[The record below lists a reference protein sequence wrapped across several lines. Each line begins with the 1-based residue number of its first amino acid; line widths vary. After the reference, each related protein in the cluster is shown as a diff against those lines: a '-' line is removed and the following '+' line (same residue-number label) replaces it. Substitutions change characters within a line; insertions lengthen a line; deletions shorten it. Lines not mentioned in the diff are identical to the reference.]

1 MAEGVYLASAY
12 RFVFDVTGPPG
23 SGERVVA
30 TRFYVLSAGGRFHRG
45 WDLPA
50 VPGGS
55 PDAYDF
61 TAAVAGDPYNAGFY
75 DRQGGAV
82 LFRPH
87 AGDAGAGVFEGDALL
102 VEDLRFERATGS
114 A

>member
-1 MAEGVYLASAY
+1 MVEGVYLASAH

-23 SGERVVA
+23 SGERVSS

-45 WDLPA
+45 WDLPS

-55 PDAYDF
+55 ADGYDF
-61 TAAVAGDPYNAGFY
+61 AAAEAEDPYNAGFY
-75 DRQGGAV
+75 DVQGDVVVFRPVAGVAEPGAVEGGALV
-82 LFRPH
+82 
-87 AGDAGAGVFEGDALL
+87 VEG
-102 VEDLRFERATGS
+102 LRFERTA

>member
-1 MAEGVYLASAY
+1 MAEGVYLASTH

-45 WDLPA
+45 WDLPSI
-50 VPGGS
+50 PGGS
-55 PDAYDF
+55 AEGYDF
-61 TAAVAGDPYNAGFY
+61 TAAEAEDPYNAGFY
-75 DRQGGAV
+75 DLQGAEV
-82 LFRPH
+82 VFRP
-87 AGDAGAGVFEGDALL
+87 ATGDPEPGTVEPGALL
-102 VEDLRFERATGS
+102 VEGLRFERAT